1 MSDKTND
8 ENSTYTQ
15 TTLAPVISPT
25 KENEHSTEESSGG
38 WVEDYIN
45 APFEDVD
52 VAVET
57 TQTVIVREEED
68 EESCAEQEQYDAAV
82 SGDSPLHEKILALA
96 EEYQIDSRVI
106 DLPEILHFSTTS
118 DGQKFVSD
126 LNNVIQYFPEA
137 GFLRTS
143 VGYEQSEKV
152 AYSSERATDIL
163 TMYGQ

>member
-1 MSDKTND
+1 MSDKTTD

-25 KENEHSTEESSGG
+25 KENEHSTKESSAG
-38 WVEDYIN
+38 WVDEYIN

-57 TQTVIVREEED
+57 TQTAIVRTDENEEP
-68 EESCAEQEQYDAAV
+68 CAEQEQYDAAV

-96 EEYQIDSRVI
+96 EEHQIDSRVI
-106 DLPEILHFSTTS
+106 DLPEIFFFSTTS

-126 LNNVIQYFPEA
+126 LNNVIQYFPET

-143 VGYEQSEKV
+143 VEYEQNEQV
-152 AYSSERATDIL
+152 AYSSERATDML
-163 TMYGQ
+163 TIYGQ